1 MLKTTP
7 TRSAKN
13 SPSDMAEDAEVGS
26 GTSSTT
32 RSAKNLPS
40 NMAENAEVGG
50 NDNGSDD
57 KTIKKSF
64 LSKKLNGPLEY
75 LTSLRFDVDSAPFA
89 KR

>member
-32 RSAKNLPS
+32 RSAENLS
-40 NMAENAEVGG
+40 ASADMAEDAEVVG
-50 NDNGSDD
+50 NGDGHND
-57 KTIKKSF
+57 KTVEKIIIQEVERIYEISY
-64 LSKKLNGPLEY
+64 LS
-75 LTSLRFDVDSAPFA
+75 TLR
-89 KR
+89 R